1 MRVYSHK
8 TGSVIKKA
16 RLAKGMTQKALSIQM
31 GWKVQNT
38 QTVSNLE
45 RGVAPMPPKYVD
57 RLSFVLGVPE
67 YEISNAMVEDYS
79 NALTKEMNKLRN
91 KII

>member
-8 TGSVIKKA
+8 TGSIIKKA
-16 RLAKGMTQKALSIQM
+16 RLAKGMTQKALSVQM

-45 RGVAPMPPKYVD
+45 RGVAPMPPKYID
-57 RLSFVLGVPE
+57 RLSFVLGVQE
-67 YEISNAMVEDYS
+67 YEISHAMIEDYS
-79 NALTKEMNKLRN
+79 NALLKEMDRLR
-91 KII
+91 KRII